1 MKFLVDG
8 MLGRLAKW
16 MCVLGCDAE
25 YFPVM
30 EDGTLVE
37 RALAEGRIILTRDTL
52 LVKRRKARENS
63 FLVKGDHLPDQL
75 RQVVRR
81 FAIEPSARLLSR
93 CLLCNRELQG
103 VEKESLLGRVPDYV
117 FRTEEHF
124 HQCPACGRIYWPAT
138 HREEITRRLREMGF

>member
-16 MCVLGCDAE
+16 MRALGCDVE
-25 YFPVM
+25 YSPVM

-52 LVKRRKARENS
+52 LVKRKKARGNS
-63 FLVKGDHLPDQL
+63 FLVTGDHLPDQL

-93 CLLCNRELQG
+93 CLRCNEELRE
-103 VEKESLLGRVPDYV
+103 VKKESLRGRIPDYV
-117 FRTEEHF
+117 FRTQEHF
-124 HQCPACGRIYWPAT
+124 QRCPACGRIYWPAT
-138 HREEITRRLREMGF
+138 HREEMTRRLREMGI